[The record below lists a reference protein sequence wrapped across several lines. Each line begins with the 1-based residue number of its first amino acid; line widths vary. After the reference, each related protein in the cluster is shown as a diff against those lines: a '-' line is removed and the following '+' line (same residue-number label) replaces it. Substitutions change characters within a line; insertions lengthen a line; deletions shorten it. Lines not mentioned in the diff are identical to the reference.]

1 MNTFMDR
8 VNGIVQKNQAATMGM
23 APPQSAAYPDAGLG
37 ALENV
42 ANNVPRQTIIRDQ
55 PHMLAYINPAEEG
68 MLQDYRNDAPVF
80 AGPDGVPAYSWH
92 ADAWDSFTTGV
103 SNIGTGISNAVS
115 NIGTGISKQLV
126 GN

>member
-42 ANNVPRQTIIRDQ
+42 ANNVPRQTMIRDQ

-80 AGPDGVPAYSWH
+80 AGPDGVPAY
-92 ADAWDSFTTGV
+92 AW
-103 SNIGTGISNAVS
+103 
-115 NIGTGISKQLV
+115 
-126 GN
+126 